1 MKNESKSINNNPEL
15 ERVERNPFASKS
27 LYKTFKKSFIKN
39 ASRKNASLIECLESL
54 YQITYPNYD
63 VIVVDNGSEDDS
75 VKRYLYKKMTN
86 FNLVIK

>member
-1 MKNESKSINNNPEL
+1 MNN
-15 ERVERNPFASKS
+15 SS
-27 LYKTFKKSFIKN
+27 LFTDYISQSHIT
-39 ASRKNASLIECLESL
+39 

-86 FNLVIK
+86 FNLEII